1 MMVLQGEEYQ
11 WTWNWF
17 SIIKIFYTQG
27 NINKTIISLWWK
39 ISQNKIQESRS
50 MIIFIELILYM
61 WMKDLMILIKYGKY

>member
-50 MIIFIELILYM
+50 MIIFIKLILYM
-61 WMKDLMILIKYGKY
+61 WMKDLTILIKYGKY